1 MKHPKDKIIKVMIV
15 AGARPNFVKIAPLF
29 CEFKRHPE
37 IKPIL
42 VHTGQHYDFEMSQVF
57 FQDLDIPKPDYDL
70 GVAAGTHG
78 AQTGQTMIKLEEV
91 VQKTNPDIVVVVGD
105 VNSTVAAALVAS
117 KLHIPVAHI
126 EAGLRS
132 FDKTMPEEINRVLTD
147 HISDILFCPTKTAV
161 INLKKEG
168 IIKGVYNTGDIMF
181 DILRMKAGNR
191 ISETLNELGIKP
203 KDYFLL
209 TIHRA
214 ANTDNEKNLKRIVD
228 AIVEMKENII
238 FPVHPRT
245 KAKLENFGL
254 AKIILGKDNIKIIQ
268 PVGYLEMLSLEKNA
282 KKILTDSGG
291 VQKEAFWFGVPCITL
306 REETEWT
313 ETLNGGWNILAGTN
327 KTKIRNAV
335 LQPVK
340 SRKRGD
346 YYGNG
351 HAAKKIV
358 AGLIRKIK

>member
-1 MKHPKDKIIKVMIV
+1 MVV

-29 CEFKRHPE
+29 WEFKKHPR

-57 FQDLDIPKPDYDL
+57 FQDLDIPKPDYNL
-70 GVAAGTHG
+70 GVVAGTHG

-105 VNSTVAAALVAS
+105 VNSTIAAALVAS

-126 EAGLRS
+126 ESGLRS

-161 INLKKEG
+161 SNLKKES
-168 IIKGVYNTGDIMF
+168 IVKGVYNTGDIML
-181 DILRMKAGNR
+181 DILNMKAGDR

-214 ANTDNEKNLKRIVD
+214 ANTDNEKNLKRIIN
-228 AIVEMKENII
+228 AIMEIKENII

-254 AKIILGKDNIKIIQ
+254 AKIMLGKGNIKIIR

-291 VQKEAFWFGVPCITL
+291 VQKEAFWLGVPCITL
-306 REETEWT
+306 REETEWI
-313 ETLNGGWNILAGTN
+313 ETLNGGWNILVGADE
-327 KTKIRNAV
+327 KKIARAAKNFAPC
-335 LQPVK
+335 QKQKP
-340 SRKRGD
+340 
-346 YYGNG
+346 YYGDG
-351 HAAKKIV
+351 CAVRRIMRILAAFE
-358 AGLIRKIK
+358 RQ